1 MIQLHNSH
9 FLRNLVYATSVVLL
23 AMTAGCADDPLLSDR
38 GGASK
43 SPVFDVAIMSSWTD
57 GMKVDRSSDG
67 TRLSIDSI
75 DNQSAGEQLY
85 LITEQ
90 AVLNDSVSCHATAMS
105 RGSKIESLDK
115 FPQSFGLS
123 AICYVGSSPTADYT
137 TEFAHNI
144 EIVKSGTLWEP
155 KSQKMEWPG
164 SGHIR
169 FMAYAPYGHSDLKYS
184 TADKPMLDFTV
195 TTDIKKQID
204 LLTATVDC
212 SGAGGSAVSLSF
224 GHALSAITI
233 KTGSEMLAG
242 KVSKISISGIHRSGS
257 LDMLTGKWTPQ
268 GDSATSFD
276 IEFDPNNDYKENP
289 GENDTKDDYPYT
301 KPGSNIAGN
310 GDDLTLFMIPQQLG
324 ENAALTMEFTDNLTG
339 KQRTL
344 TAKIGGKDKEWKAGN
359 IYAYSLSTTG
369 IVITPVVKL
378 VKHGSA
384 TDEFPFDSIP
394 FSGSIRNVD
403 LTAYVRVQQVGETTP
418 KDLEYPVSI
427 FSSADGGATWEQAV
441 WEPNTPSEYPDYDGT
456 PKSLKAMKTLTGSFH
471 LQPQPVFKDVMMPVF
486 SATTEQGSDKEWID
500 LSQISGE
507 TANCYM
513 VNSPGYYCFPLVY
526 GNGIKNGT
534 DNESAYTINRGPDTD
549 TDKAEPGM
557 LFFVDHLKNQITTP
571 YIEDQVGAGNLD
583 DAFILWQD
591 SPGLLDLVEKTNVN
605 GKSCIRFRV
614 SRHSMVQGN
623 AVIALRDKDGK
634 IVWSWHI
641 WVTDCKAT
649 DLFTTNS
656 MPIPPETEGT
666 QYRFLT
672 RTLGYSNAHEGNP
685 KRTIK
690 LKFEFD
696 LKDVDHK
703 KRVLIKDYGQKEIIA
718 SLAGDNT
725 YYQWGRK
732 DAMVPGVYEEP
743 LKHYVVWGGS
753 DKNEFTMANKPVFD
767 QREGYEFGRSKTTTG
782 ARFDETIQHPH
793 RFVMGRDNKKDDTTN
808 PRKHWH
814 PSTLENVD
822 YVDKDE
828 KATMYNAWNTTARY
842 RGASLI
848 NNKNNQKVTK
858 SIYDPCPPGFHVP
871 ASHAFTGIIGVEIK
885 KQPSP
890 SDAYTVDR
898 AHSGNPITWNESTR
912 SWSLRSNS
920 DGSGDKVT
928 IYATGLR
935 DMNVNMDNEDKY
947 LPEYLKTKTWAAYSM
962 LTFMCSATIASSQT
976 HIFYI
981 DNRSVDKGFIS
992 CGSCYGSNNSY
1003 GFTVWP
1009 VKNE

>member
-90 AVLNDSVSCHATAMS
+90 AALNDSVSCHATAMS

-115 FPQSFGLS
+115 FPESFGLS

-155 KSQKMEWPG
+155 KSHKMEWPG

-257 LDMLTGKWTPQ
+257 LDMLTGKWTPK

-289 GENDTKDDYPYT
+289 GKNDTKDDYPYT

-378 VKHGSA
+378 VKHGST

-471 LQPQPVFKDVMMPVF
+471 LQPQPVFKEMMSVF
-486 SATTEQGSDKEWID
+486 STTEQGPEQGPDKEWID

-513 VNSPGYYCFPLVY
+513 VNFPGYYCFPLVY

-534 DNESAYTINRGPDTD
+534 DNKSAYTIDRGPDTD

-557 LFFVDHLKNQITTP
+557 LFFVDHLRRQITTP

-591 SPGLLDLVEKTNVN
+591 SPGLLDLVEKSTVN

-623 AVIALRDKDGK
+623 AVIALRDKSGK

-672 RTLGYSNAHEGNP
+672 RTLG
-685 KRTIK
+685 
-690 LKFEFD
+690 
-696 LKDVDHK
+696 
-703 KRVLIKDYGQKEIIA
+703 
-718 SLAGDNT
+718 
-725 YYQWGRK
+725 
-732 DAMVPGVYEEP
+732 
-743 LKHYVVWGGS
+743 
-753 DKNEFTMANKPVFD
+753 
-767 QREGYEFGRSKTTTG
+767 
-782 ARFDETIQHPH
+782 
-793 RFVMGRDNKKDDTTN
+793 
-808 PRKHWH
+808 
-814 PSTLENVD
+814 
-822 YVDKDE
+822 
-828 KATMYNAWNTTARY
+828 
-842 RGASLI
+842 
-848 NNKNNQKVTK
+848 
-858 SIYDPCPPGFHVP
+858 
-871 ASHAFTGIIGVEIK
+871 
-885 KQPSP
+885 
-890 SDAYTVDR
+890 
-898 AHSGNPITWNESTR
+898 
-912 SWSLRSNS
+912 
-920 DGSGDKVT
+920 
-928 IYATGLR
+928 
-935 DMNVNMDNEDKY
+935 
-947 LPEYLKTKTWAAYSM
+947 
-962 LTFMCSATIASSQT
+962 
-976 HIFYI
+976 
-981 DNRSVDKGFIS
+981 
-992 CGSCYGSNNSY
+992 
-1003 GFTVWP
+1003 
-1009 VKNE
+1009 

>member
-9 FLRNLVYATSVVLL
+9 FLRNLVYATTVVLL

-115 FPQSFGLS
+115 FPESFGLS

-155 KSQKMEWPG
+155 KSHKMEWPG

-257 LDMLTGKWTPQ
+257 LDMLTGKWTPK

-378 VKHGSA
+378 VKHGST

-427 FSSADGGATWEQAV
+427 FSSADGGATSEQAV

-471 LQPQPVFKDVMMPVF
+471 LQPQPVFKNFMMPVF
-486 SATTEQGSDKEWID
+486 STTTEQGSDKEWID

-534 DNESAYTINRGPDTD
+534 DNKSAYTIDRGPDTD

-557 LFFVDHLKNQITTP
+557 LFFVDHLRRQITTP

-591 SPGLLDLVEKTNVN
+591 SPGLLDLVEKSTVN

-623 AVIALRDKDGK
+623 AVIALRDKSGK

-666 QYRFLT
+666 KYQFLT

-703 KRVLIKDYGQKEIIA
+703 KRVWIKDYGQKEIIA

-732 DAMVPGVYEEP
+732 DAMVPGVYDQTSR
-743 LKHYVVWGGS
+743 LYYNITVNVG
-753 DKNEFTMANKPVFD
+753 EFTMLNKPVFD
-767 QREGYEFGRSKTTTG
+767 QREGYKFSRSEKSTG
-782 ARFDETIQHPH
+782 VRVDETIQYPH
-793 RFVMGRDNKKDDTTN
+793 HFVIGENNGAKDHTN
-808 PRKHWH
+808 PRSHWH
-814 PSTLENVD
+814 PSTLLPLP
-822 YVDKDE
+822 YIE
-828 KATMYNAWNTTARY
+828 KGSMYNAWNTTARY
-842 RGASLI
+842 VGKPYALNLVNDQR
-848 NNKNNQKVTK
+848 VTK
-858 SIYDPCPPGFHVP
+858 SIYDPCPPGFHIP
-871 ASHAFTGIIGVEIK
+871 ASHAFTGMI
-885 KQPSP
+885 SP
-890 SDAYTVDR
+890 NKPQHGSDYAADR
-898 AHSGNPITWNESTR
+898 SHPGNPVTWDEKTR
-912 SWSLRSNS
+912 SWNFHANA
-920 DGSGDKVT
+920 DGKGSP
-928 IYATGLR
+928 IRLYATGMR
-935 DMNVNMDNEDKY
+935 DMNVPDSNV
-947 LPEYLKTKTWAAYSM
+947 LPSNLKETTWPAYSM
-962 LTFMCSATIASSQT
+962 ITYICSSTIDEVSLQAN
-976 HIFYI
+976 IFFL
-981 DNRSVDKGFIS
+981 DNRDLQAKSFIRCAS
-992 CGSCYGSNNSY
+992 CCGSNNSY

-1009 VKNE
+1009 VKDE

>member
-9 FLRNLVYATSVVLL
+9 FLRNLVYATTVVLL
-23 AMTAGCADDPLLSDR
+23 AMTVGCADDPLLSDR

-43 SPVFDVAIMSSWTD
+43 SPLFDVAIMSSWTD

-90 AVLNDSVSCHATAMS
+90 AALDDSVSCHATAMS

-115 FPQSFGLS
+115 FPESFGLS

-155 KSQKMEWPG
+155 KSHKMEWPG

-257 LDMLTGKWTPQ
+257 LDMLTGKWTPK

-378 VKHGSA
+378 VKHGST

-456 PKSLKAMKTLTGSFH
+456 PQSLKAMKTLTGSFH
-471 LQPQPVFKDVMMPVF
+471 LQPQPVFKDMMPVF
-486 SATTEQGSDKEWID
+486 STTTTERGSDKEWID
-500 LSQISGE
+500 LSQINGE

-534 DNESAYTINRGPDTD
+534 DNKSAYTINRGPDTD

-557 LFFVDHLKNQITTP
+557 LFFVDHLRRQITTP

-591 SPGLLDLVEKTNVN
+591 SPGLLDLVEKSTVN

-623 AVIALRDKDGK
+623 AVIALRDKSGK

-703 KRVLIKDYGQKEIIA
+703 KRVWIKDYGQKEIIA

-743 LKHYVVWGGS
+743 LKHYVVWDGS

-767 QREGYEFGRSKTTTG
+767 QREGYEFGRLETG
-782 ARFDETIQHPH
+782 TKGAYVDQVIRNPH
-793 RFVMGRDNKKDDTTN
+793 LFVMGTKGARQ
-808 PRKHWH
+808 HWH
-814 PSTLENVD
+814 PASLIPNE
-822 YVDKDE
+822 YIKE
-828 KATMYNAWNTTARY
+828 GSMYNAWNTTARHP
-842 RGASLI
+842 GGGQVISNI
-848 NNKNNQKVTK
+848 NNQEVTK

-871 ASHAFTGIIGVEIK
+871 ASHAFTGMIGVE
-885 KQPSP
+885 
-890 SDAYTVDR
+890 VR
-898 AHSGNPITWNESTR
+898 EGSGYSSNRSHPENPVTWDEKTR
-912 SWSLRSNS
+912 SWNFSANA
-920 DGSGDKVT
+920 DGKGSP
-928 IYATGLR
+928 IRLYATGMR
-935 DMNVNMDNEDKY
+935 DMNVSDTNMSK
-947 LPEYLKTKTWAAYSM
+947 LPEYLMDKTWPAYSM
-962 LTFMCSATIASSQT
+962 ITFICTATLLSKSSLQAQ
-976 HIFYI
+976 ILNI
-981 DNRSVDKGFIS
+981 DNRTLESDGGFIT
-992 CGSCYGSNNSY
+992 CGSCCGSNNSY

-1009 VKNE
+1009 VKDE